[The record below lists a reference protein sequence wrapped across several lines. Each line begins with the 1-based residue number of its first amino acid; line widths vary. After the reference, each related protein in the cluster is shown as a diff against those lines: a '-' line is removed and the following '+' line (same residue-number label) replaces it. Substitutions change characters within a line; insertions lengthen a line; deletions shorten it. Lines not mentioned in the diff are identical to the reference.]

1 MEERLD
7 SLEKPVTEMAELVVW
22 LATPD
27 ENSEED
33 ERVTGDAG

>member
-1 MEERLD
+1 
-7 SLEKPVTEMAELVVW
+7 MAELVVW

-33 ERVTGDAG
+33 ESGADDTA

>member
-1 MEERLD
+1 
-7 SLEKPVTEMAELVVW
+7 MAELVVG

-33 ERVTGDAG
+33 ESGADDTA